1 VNGERGFDALPRKDA
16 RSLENQGGRLMLVLS
31 RKLGERIV
39 MSDGVVL
46 TVLAMHGSQIRLGVE
61 APPDVSVW
69 REEIFGTDR
78 RKREPSPHE
87 RSRA

>member
-1 VNGERGFDALPRKDA
+1 MKMAA
-16 RSLENQGGRLMLVLS
+16 CYLVFS
-31 RKLGERIV
+31 RMLGERIIV
-39 MSDGVVL
+39 SGGVVL
-46 TVLAMHGSQIRLGVE
+46 TVLAMRGSQVRLSVE

-69 REEIFGTDR
+69 REEIIGTDR

>member
-1 VNGERGFDALPRKDA
+1 
-16 RSLENQGGRLMLVLS
+16 MLVLS
-31 RKLGERIV
+31 RQVGERV
-39 MSDGVVL
+39 VLSGGVVL

-69 REEIFGTDR
+69 REEIIGTDR
-78 RKREPSPHE
+78 RNGELSIRE